1 MKKINI
7 IKMILDI
14 VMTLVLVLLYNK
26 RVISGLAFHEM
37 AGLCI
42 GGVFIIHK
50 ALNWRWIKQITLNI
64 TKKKISL
71 RTKICYAIDVLLLFS
86 FSYIIVSGIIISK
99 VLFPNINIGNE
110 SLFSITHKSVA
121 YAALILIGIHIGL
134 HWSWVTNIFKKI
146 FGISN
151 SKKTLSFV
159 AKVLMLVVLC
169 SGIYSIYS
177 TNFFGRFAM
186 IGSAING
193 SNKPAIERGLNSN
206 QLNKDNAEFKN
217 KNNSNIVPSNG
228 NNEMSNFPGHGGQM
242 PGGGNGFGNVSAF
255 SVIRTYLS
263 IAGFFA
269 IVTFYIEKLLLRL
282 RTNKRCLCQNL

>member
-1 MKKINI
+1 MRKINL

-50 ALNWRWIKQITLNI
+50 ALNWRWIKQVTLNI

-71 RTKICYAIDVLLLFS
+71 RTKICYAVDVLLLCS
-86 FSYIIVSGIIISK
+86 FTYIIVSGILISK
-99 VLFPNINIGNE
+99 TLFPNINVGNE
-110 SLFSITHKSVA
+110 SFFSITHKPVA
-121 YAALILIGIHIGL
+121 YAALILIGIHIGF
-134 HWSWVTNIFKKI
+134 HWSWVINIFKKI

-151 SKKTLSFV
+151 SKKISSFV
-159 AKVLMLVVLC
+159 AKVLMLVVLS

-193 SNKPAIERGLNSN
+193 TNKPGIERGLNNN
-206 QLNKDNAEFKN
+206 QLNRDNGQFEN
-217 KNNSNIVPSNG
+217 KNNINITPQNG
-228 NNEMSNFPGHGGQM
+228 NNGMGNFPGHGGQM
-242 PGGGNGFGNVSAF
+242 PGGGNGFGNVSAL

-263 IAGFFA
+263 IVGFFA
-269 IVTFYIEKLLLRL
+269 IVTFYIEKLFIRL
-282 RTNKRCLCQNL
+282 RTNRKCLYQN